1 MLTNKVVVMHG
12 PIEGFNAEEKLWYL
26 KREQKLSS
34 HGERFEDIFGIND
47 DSFYHDDLKAL

>member
-1 MLTNKVVVMHG
+1 MVVTHG
-12 PIEGFNAEEKLWYL
+12 PVKGFNAEEYL
-26 KREQKLSS
+26 KMEQKLSS